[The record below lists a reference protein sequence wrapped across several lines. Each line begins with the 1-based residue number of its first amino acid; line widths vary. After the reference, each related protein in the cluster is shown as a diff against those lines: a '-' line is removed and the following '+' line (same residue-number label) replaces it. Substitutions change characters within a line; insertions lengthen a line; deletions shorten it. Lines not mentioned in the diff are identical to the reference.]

1 MWKRRENRVV
11 QKLYIVHQG
20 RYKPPFYVV
29 CGLAEEFDSGLRHFE
44 KLLIS
49 KSFIFYLII
58 WHICHIICI
67 KIVESSKRS

>member
-29 CGLAEEFDSGLRHFE
+29 CGLAEEFDSGLRHGLKERNVDFAALLFFIA
-44 KLLIS
+44 LLI
-49 KSFIFYLII
+49 
-58 WHICHIICI
+58 
-67 KIVESSKRS
+67 